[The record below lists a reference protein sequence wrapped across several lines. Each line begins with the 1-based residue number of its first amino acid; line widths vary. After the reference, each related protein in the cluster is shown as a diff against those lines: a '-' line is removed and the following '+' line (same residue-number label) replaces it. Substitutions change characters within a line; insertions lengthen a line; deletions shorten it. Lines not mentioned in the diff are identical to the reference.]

1 MPKIVYLDAYTL
13 NPGDLSWS
21 SLEELGELEVFDRT
35 LPPLIVQRTE
45 NAEILLT
52 NKVKVDEVLLEKLPN
67 LKYIGVTA
75 TGYDIID
82 IEATEKKD
90 ITVTNI
96 PAYGTEAVA
105 QHTFALLLALT
116 NKVNLHAESVKQ
128 GNWTNAQDWT
138 YTLSPLTE
146 LFQKTLGII
155 GFGKIGQKVGEIG
168 KAFGM
173 RVIYH
178 SRSEKGID
186 WAEKVSREQLLA
198 QSDIVSLHL
207 PLTSDSQEMVN
218 GSFLS
223 QMKTS
228 AILLNSSR
236 GKLIDEMALA
246 TALENENI
254 AGAALDVLSQ
264 EPPEEEN
271 PLLKAPNVIITP
283 HNAWVAK
290 ETRQR
295 ILDITIENLKG
306 YLSGNLQNVINS

>member
-1 MPKIVYLDAYTL
+1 MPRIVYLDAYTL

-21 SLEELGELEVFDRT
+21 ALEELGELEVFDRT
-35 LPPLIVQRTE
+35 LPPLIIQRME
-45 NAEILLT
+45 NTEILLT
-52 NKVKVDEVLLEKLPN
+52 NKVKVSEDLLEKLPK

-82 IEATEKKD
+82 VEATKKKN
-90 ITVTNI
+90 IVVTNV

-116 NKVNLHAESVKQ
+116 NKVSLHAESVKK

-138 YTLSPLTE
+138 YTLSPLSE
-146 LFQKTLGII
+146 LYQKTLGII

-168 KAFGM
+168 RAFGM
-173 RVIYH
+173 KVMYH
-178 SRSEKGID
+178 SRSDKGID
-186 WAEKVSREQLLA
+186 WAEKLELDNLIA
-198 QSDIVSLHL
+198 QSDVISLHL
-207 PLTSDSQEMVN
+207 PLTSESQEMVN
-218 GSFLS
+218 ESFLS
-223 QMKTS
+223 KMKAS

-236 GKLIDEMALA
+236 GKLIDETAL
-246 TALENENI
+246 THALENEVI

-271 PLLKAPNVIITP
+271 PLLTAPNVIITP

-295 ILDITIENLKG
+295 ILDIVIDNLKA
-306 YLSGNLQNVINS
+306 YLSGNPQNVVNS